1 LRPNKVFGASCMI
14 GGISMQEAKER
25 VALGSVVA
33 SAGLTL
39 AKTVV
44 GFASGSLA
52 ILSEAG
58 HSLADLVA
66 TVITYFAVRVS
77 GKPADAEHHYG
88 HGKIESISALAATAL
103 LFVLAGIV
111 FWESGQR
118 LFGDHGHTVEATFWA
133 FGVIVLSIVV
143 DFFRARQLRQV
154 AKESSSQALEAD
166 ALHFDSDLWSSLAV
180 LVGLAAVAAG
190 YLWADAVAAGVVGV
204 LICVAGW
211 RLARRTID
219 TLTDTAPE
227 GAAEKIAAI
236 ARRVGGVV
244 AIERVRARQVGPQ
257 LFVELGVAVS
267 RLLPLDRVSAV
278 QSECIAAIRAALPEA
293 EVTVTI
299 TPKALNNETVL
310 ERVIVIARNRG
321 LAVHHIMVHQLAGGP
336 AISLDLEVDRAMP
349 LGKAHEIASGLED
362 AIGEDIGGRAEVET
376 HIEPMQTAGI
386 SGREAVEKVRAE
398 IADLMGELVPAN
410 SPLGDVHEVRV
421 RETPLGLVVNF
432 HCRADPALP
441 VEAVHAAVDELER
454 RLKER
459 RRDVHRVIGH
469 AEPA

>member
-1 LRPNKVFGASCMI
+1 
-14 GGISMQEAKER
+14 MQEAKER
-25 VALGSVVA
+25 VALGSVFA

-44 GFASGSLA
+44 GFMSGSLA

-77 GKPADAEHHYG
+77 GRPADAEHHYG
-88 HGKIESISALAATAL
+88 HGKIESVSALAATAL
-103 LFVLAGIV
+103 LFVLAGVV

-118 LFGDHGHTVEATFWA
+118 LFGVHGHAVEATFLA

-143 DFFRARQLRQV
+143 DFFRARQLRRV

-166 ALHFDSDLWSSLAV
+166 ALHFDSDLWSSFAV
-180 LVGLAAVAAG
+180 LVGLAGVAAG
-190 YLWADAVAAGVVGV
+190 YPWADAAAASVVGV

-227 GAAEKIAAI
+227 GAAERIAAI
-236 ARRVGGVV
+236 ARRVSGVV
-244 AIERVRARQVGPQ
+244 AVERVRARQVGPQ
-257 LFVELGVAVS
+257 LFVELSVAVS
-267 RLLPLDRVSAV
+267 RLLPLDRVSAI
-278 QSECIAAIRAALPEA
+278 QNECRTAIRKAMPEA

-299 TPKALNNETVL
+299 SPSALNDETVT
-310 ERVIVIARNRG
+310 ERVMMIARNRG
-321 LAVHHIMVHQLAGGP
+321 LGVHHVMVHQLANGP

-349 LGKAHEIASGLED
+349 LAKAHEIASGLED
-362 AIGEDIGGRAEVET
+362 AIDKDIGSPVEVET
-376 HIEPMQTAGI
+376 HIEPMLSAGI
-386 SGREAVEKVRAE
+386 AGRDAPEKVRAE
-398 IADLMGELVPAN
+398 IEALMRELVPAG

-432 HCRADPALP
+432 HCRAAPSLP

-469 AEPA
+469 AEPAA